1 MIRSG
6 RKKNKKKC
14 RKEGSL
20 FNGPVQLEL
29 HAFEAKVQKGSSSSF
44 FFNGRDKFFH
54 EIIMMHFIEILI
66 ELLYFNFL
74 NSCALKIN

>member
-1 MIRSG
+1 MLRYKTEVHSSHPLKREREEDKIWEE
-6 RKKNKKKC
+6 KNLKKC

-44 FFNGRDKFFH
+44 FFNGKER
-54 EIIMMHFIEILI
+54 
-66 ELLYFNFL
+66 
-74 NSCALKIN
+74 NSITR